1 MSENLITLGLPVETQ
16 ILNNVWLLAEF
27 GQVLIEIIPE
37 HNWQWWMKTDK
48 VPIKGPIDLGK
59 EAI

>member
-1 MSENLITLGLPVETQ
+1 MSKNLITLGLSIEIQ

-37 HNWQWWMKTDK
+37 HNQQ
-48 VPIKGPIDLGK
+48 
-59 EAI
+59 